1 MNATVTSLAARRRS
15 ITVEDAITSL
25 HAAVISDFLIARLDR
40 EADREAEVRAEAAR
54 IDAEYPGYP
63 SLVAQL
69 DALRTRRYAD
79 AA

>member
-1 MNATVTSLAARRRS
+1 MNASVTSLDSRRRS

-25 HAAVISDFLIARLDR
+25 HAAVISDYLTARLHRKSGR
-40 EADREAEVRAEAAR
+40 EDEVRAEAAR

-69 DALRTRRYAD
+69 DALRSSQ

>member
-1 MNATVTSLAARRRS
+1 MNASITSLTARRRS
-15 ITVEDAITSL
+15 TTIEDAITSR
-25 HAAVISDFLIARLDR
+25 HAAVIADYLLAKLNRKPARMDEIR
-40 EADREAEVRAEAAR
+40 DEAAG

-69 DALRTRRYAD
+69 DALRTSQ

>member
-1 MNATVTSLAARRRS
+1 MNATITSLTARRRS

-25 HAAVISDFLIARLDR
+25 YAAVIADYLTARLGRDS
-40 EADREAEVRAEAAR
+40 DREAEVRAEAAR
-54 IDAEYPGYP
+54 VDAEYPGYP

-69 DALRTRRYAD
+69 DELRTSR

>member
-1 MNATVTSLAARRRS
+1 MSNVTSLADRRRS

-25 HAAVISDFLIARLDR
+25 HAAVISDFLTARLSR
-40 EADREAEVRAEAAR
+40 ETEVRAEAAR

-69 DALRTRRYAD
+69 DALRSSR